1 MISHTFRVDK
11 LNIGGS
17 LESILHSYVTETPLI
32 IDKPYP
38 PVEIEK
44 LHPGL
49 DFSFLGFRK
58 GETISALQL
67 WDRLSFLLSLGGLML
82 FPNSIETI
90 REENNRLIIVTRN
103 MRRVEVT
110 VNK

>member
-44 LHPGL
+44 IHSGL

-67 WDRLSFLLSLGGLML
+67 WDRLSFLLSLGFCARFCPLEV
-82 FPNSIETI
+82 FSATDFEKEETI
-90 REENNRLIIVTRN
+90 YIE
-103 MRRVEVT
+103 
-110 VNK
+110 